1 MKAINI
7 SQMKADWNISDIV
20 SSMTSSRASKEHME
34 QALTD
39 AMMKTIHHELVF
51 KSRGR
56 NSRFV
61 RSSEN
66 SDIIA
71 HNYMISQGLEVAA
84 AQCKKVKQDNLYLI
98 NHP

>member
-1 MKAINI
+1 MLLADLNIN
-7 SQMKADWNISDIV
+7 NIV
-20 SSMTSSRASKEHME
+20 SALTANRASKEHME

-56 NSRFV
+56 ISRFV

-71 HNYMISQGLEVAA
+71 RNHMISQGLEAAA
-84 AQCKKVKQDNLYLI
+84 AQCKRVKQDNLYLI

>member
-7 SQMKADWNISDIV
+7 NQMIADWNISNIV
-20 SSMTSSRASKEHME
+20 SSMTASKASKEHME
-34 QALTD
+34 QALAD

-56 NSRFV
+56 ISRFV
-61 RSSEN
+61 RSTDY
-66 SDIIA
+66 SDSIA
-71 HNYMISQGLEVAA
+71 RNYMISQGLEAAA

>member
-1 MKAINI
+1 MAAMNI
-7 SQMKADWNISDIV
+7 TQMATDWNISYIV
-20 SSMTSSRASKEHME
+20 SSLTSSRASKEHME
-34 QALTD
+34 QALAD

-56 NSRFV
+56 ISRFV

-71 HNYMISQGLEVAA
+71 RNHMISQGLEAA
-84 AQCKKVKQDNLYLI
+84 AA
-98 NHP
+98 

>member
-1 MKAINI
+1 
-7 SQMKADWNISDIV
+7 
-20 SSMTSSRASKEHME
+20 ME
-34 QALTD
+34 QALAE
-39 AMMKTIHHELVF
+39 AMMKTIHLVF

-56 NSRFV
+56 ISRFV
-61 RSSEN
+61 RSSDY

-71 HNYMISQGLEVAA
+71 HNYMISQGLEAAA

>member
-1 MKAINI
+1 MEAMDL
-7 SQMKADWNISDIV
+7 SQMFADWNISYIV
-20 SSMTSSRASKEHME
+20 SSMTASRASKEHME
-34 QALTD
+34 QALAD

-56 NSRFV
+56 ISRFV
-61 RSSEN
+61 RSSDY

-71 HNYMISQGLEVAA
+71 HNYMISQGLEAAA